1 MRLNRIRKILL
12 TCLSVCVFTVSSAFA
27 MPAIMSLNEIQ
38 PGMKGTAYTVVD
50 HSGELKPMDVTVV
63 GVTGKDAGKGATVR
77 IIAKLSGPVAEQV
90 GGLLSGMSGSPV
102 YINGKLVGALSATL
116 KEMSQYNALIT
127 PIELMTPILTMPDKL
142 NQTHFPQI
150 DVIKGFEQ
158 KEKDRKH
165 FIEQYNKAEHKLAQ
179 IAGLEVKEENP
190 EAKDEKKAENKKD
203 KKSKDKKE
211 EKNKQAD
218 DTVKEN
224 TADNTD
230 SKPEDKPKENTV
242 AELQQEQKMNF
253 QTAGFSPRGLEFL
266 KERFQSSGIN
276 IENTSGLNIS
286 GNQKVIR
293 NASLKAGSA
302 VGVAAVVGDFS
313 LAAIGTVTA
322 IDGNKILAFGH
333 PFLHKGNVNFYMTDA
348 SVIGTASGPT
358 NGMKISDCTSIIGR
372 INQDRENGIGG
383 ILGVF
388 PQSVPIIVNVKDRD
402 LNTETKYNSSM
413 AYDEKFLP
421 DLVSIVS
428 YGAIA
433 KSADRLSGSTADFK
447 FTIRTDA
454 VESGSIERRN
464 MFYDE
469 ADVGKSAVD
478 ELATIMKLIC
488 TNKEKEYNILDV
500 KVDVAV
506 DSDRAIASLVSASPV
521 NAKVRPGETVDIKV
535 TLKPYRKENETY
547 TIQYKVPPLQE
558 PGTLQLDIHGG
569 GLVSVA
575 QLLQLQQSQNTVS
588 VNEEKNVTLQDT
600 IKKMLDT
607 YTNNEI
613 VIEPAVVVPEN
624 DAQQKK
630 LIQKA
635 IKKSKEI
642 EKLMKEG
649 KYTPE
654 EIQKPAISRFT
665 TNYIIDNV
673 IRTSLQVMKS
683 EDK

>member
-1 MRLNRIRKILL
+1 
-12 TCLSVCVFTVSSAFA
+12 
-27 MPAIMSLNEIQ
+27 
-38 PGMKGTAYTVVD
+38 
-50 HSGELKPMDVTVV
+50 
-63 GVTGKDAGKGATVR
+63 
-77 IIAKLSGPVAEQV
+77 
-90 GGLLSGMSGSPV
+90 
-102 YINGKLVGALSATL
+102 
-116 KEMSQYNALIT
+116 
-127 PIELMTPILTMPDKL
+127 
-142 NQTHFPQI
+142 
-150 DVIKGFEQ
+150 
-158 KEKDRKH
+158 
-165 FIEQYNKAEHKLAQ
+165 
-179 IAGLEVKEENP
+179 
-190 EAKDEKKAENKKD
+190 
-203 KKSKDKKE
+203 
-211 EKNKQAD
+211 
-218 DTVKEN
+218 
-224 TADNTD
+224 
-230 SKPEDKPKENTV
+230 
-242 AELQQEQKMNF
+242 
-253 QTAGFSPRGLEFL
+253 
-266 KERFQSSGIN
+266 
-276 IENTSGLNIS
+276 
-286 GNQKVIR
+286 
-293 NASLKAGSA
+293 
-302 VGVAAVVGDFS
+302 
-313 LAAIGTVTA
+313 
-322 IDGNKILAFGH
+322 
-333 PFLHKGNVNFYMTDA
+333 
-348 SVIGTASGPT
+348 
-358 NGMKISDCTSIIGR
+358 
-372 INQDRENGIGG
+372 
-383 ILGVF
+383 
-388 PQSVPIIVNVKDRD
+388 
-402 LNTETKYNSSM
+402 M

-421 DLVSIVS
+421 DLVSSVS

-521 NAKVRPGETVDIKV
+521 NAKVKPGETVDIKV

>member
-1 MRLNRIRKILL
+1 
-12 TCLSVCVFTVSSAFA
+12 
-27 MPAIMSLNEIQ
+27 
-38 PGMKGTAYTVVD
+38 
-50 HSGELKPMDVTVV
+50 
-63 GVTGKDAGKGATVR
+63 
-77 IIAKLSGPVAEQV
+77 
-90 GGLLSGMSGSPV
+90 
-102 YINGKLVGALSATL
+102 
-116 KEMSQYNALIT
+116 
-127 PIELMTPILTMPDKL
+127 
-142 NQTHFPQI
+142 
-150 DVIKGFEQ
+150 
-158 KEKDRKH
+158 
-165 FIEQYNKAEHKLAQ
+165 
-179 IAGLEVKEENP
+179 
-190 EAKDEKKAENKKD
+190 
-203 KKSKDKKE
+203 
-211 EKNKQAD
+211 
-218 DTVKEN
+218 
-224 TADNTD
+224 
-230 SKPEDKPKENTV
+230 
-242 AELQQEQKMNF
+242 
-253 QTAGFSPRGLEFL
+253 
-266 KERFQSSGIN
+266 
-276 IENTSGLNIS
+276 
-286 GNQKVIR
+286 
-293 NASLKAGSA
+293 
-302 VGVAAVVGDFS
+302 
-313 LAAIGTVTA
+313 
-322 IDGNKILAFGH
+322 
-333 PFLHKGNVNFYMTDA
+333 
-348 SVIGTASGPT
+348 
-358 NGMKISDCTSIIGR
+358 
-372 INQDRENGIGG
+372 
-383 ILGVF
+383 
-388 PQSVPIIVNVKDRD
+388 
-402 LNTETKYNSSM
+402 
-413 AYDEKFLP
+413 
-421 DLVSIVS
+421 
-428 YGAIA
+428 
-433 KSADRLSGSTADFK
+433 
-447 FTIRTDA
+447 
-454 VESGSIERRN
+454 
-464 MFYDE
+464 
-469 ADVGKSAVD
+469 
-478 ELATIMKLIC
+478 MKLIC

-521 NAKVRPGETVDIKV
+521 NAKVKPGETVDIKV

>member
-1 MRLNRIRKILL
+1 
-12 TCLSVCVFTVSSAFA
+12 
-27 MPAIMSLNEIQ
+27 MSLDEVQ

-63 GVTGKDAGKGATVR
+63 GVTGKNAGKGATVR
-77 IIAKLSGPVAEQV
+77 IVAKLSGPVAEQV

-142 NQTHFPQI
+142 NQTHFPQV

-179 IAGLEVKEENP
+179 IAGLEVKEE
-190 EAKDEKKAENKKD
+190 DTEKKEQKKTQDKKD
-203 KKSKDKKE
+203 KKSEESKDDKKNKDKKDKRDKGE
-211 EKNKQAD
+211 KQAEEL
-218 DTVKEN
+218 VKDNKDGSESG
-224 TADNTD
+224 TAN
-230 SKPEDKPKENTV
+230 PQE
-242 AELQQEQKMNF
+242 EQKMIF
-253 QTAGFSPRGLEFL
+253 QTAGFDDRGLDFL
-266 KERFQSSGIN
+266 KERFNSQGIT
-276 IENTSGLNIS
+276 IDKTSGLNIS
-286 GNQKVIR
+286 GTQKVVT
-293 NASLKAGSA
+293 NASLKPGSA

-322 IDGNKILAFGH
+322 VEDNKILAFGH

-358 NGMKISDCTSIIGR
+358 DGMKISDCTSLIGR

-388 PQSVPIIVNVKDRD
+388 PQSVPIIVNVKDKD
-402 LNTETKYNSSM
+402 LNIEKTYNSSM
-413 AYDEKFLP
+413 AYDERFLP
-421 DLVSIVS
+421 ELVATVS

-447 FTIRTDA
+447 FIIRTDA
-454 VESGSIERRN
+454 VESGTIERRN
-464 MFYDE
+464 MFYNE
-469 ADVGKSAVD
+469 ADVGKSAID

-488 TNKEKEYNILDV
+488 SNKEKEYNILDV

-506 DSDRAIASLVSASPV
+506 DSERAIASLVSASPV
-521 NAKVRPGETVDIKV
+521 NAKVKPGETVDIKV
-535 TLKPYRKENETY
+535 TLKPYRKEKETY
-547 TIQYKVPPLQE
+547 TVQYKVPPLQE

-569 GLVSVA
+569 GLISVA
-575 QLLQLQQSQNTVS
+575 QLLQLQQNQNTVS

-600 IKKMLDT
+600 IKKLLET

-624 DAQQKK
+624 DADQKK

-649 KYTPE
+649 KYSPE
-654 EIQKPAISRFT
+654 DIQQPAISRFT

-683 EDK
+683 DNK